1 MLWPVLWPRMIHRL
15 SVGPIGEN
23 VYIAEQASGPL
34 VVFDPGDEPDRIL
47 AQALSILDAHGAQG
61 VLVVA
66 THGHLDHV
74 SAWAGLVDGLRA
86 RDVPVQ
92 SFAPEGDRGY
102 FGAGAM
108 TTNKRIFADIG
119 AQAYFSK
126 HWTPIPEADVYF
138 GDGFVLPGT
147 DIRAIHTPGHTP
159 GSSCFVVEGGS
170 AIITGDTLFESG
182 RGRTDTFDAD
192 ESAIMRSI
200 RERLCVLPD
209 TVRVWPGHGEPTTI
223 GREKRLYL

>member
-1 MLWPVLWPRMIHRL
+1 MIHRL

-23 VYIAEQASGPL
+23 VYIAEQSSGPL
-34 VVFDPGDEPDRIL
+34 VVFDPGDESDRIL
-47 AQALSILDAHGAQG
+47 AETLSMLGTSGAQG
-61 VLVVA
+61 VLVA
-66 THGHLDHV
+66 ARTGILTTS
-74 SAWAGLVDGLRA
+74 SAWSGLVDGLRA
-86 RDVPVQ
+86 RGIPVRTC
-92 SFAPEGDRGY
+92 APEGDRGY
-102 FGAGAM
+102 FGARAM
-108 TTNKRIFADIG
+108 ATNKRIFADIN
-119 AQAYFSK
+119 AQAYFAK
-126 HWTPIPEADVYF
+126 HWTPIPEADEYF

-159 GSSCFVVEGGS
+159 GSSCFVVDGGS
-170 AIITGDTLFESG
+170 AIIAGDTLFEGG

-209 TVRVWPGHGEPTTI
+209 AVRVWPGHGEPTTI